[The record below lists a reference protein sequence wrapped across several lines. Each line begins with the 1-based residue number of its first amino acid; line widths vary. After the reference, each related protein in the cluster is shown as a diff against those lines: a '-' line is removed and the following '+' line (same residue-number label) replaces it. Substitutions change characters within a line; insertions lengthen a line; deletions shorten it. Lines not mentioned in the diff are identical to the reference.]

1 MDSVKVHLELSSAL
15 TWFVINSKTLYSKLC
30 ILREFIPIV
39 FFWTTIHNICN
50 CYFFFLN
57 VVHSN
62 IVTFYF
68 LRMMFTYT
76 TSFGWIFDKS
86 IYYLL
91 VIQIRRPEEAASWGP
106 GHSHS
111 EDLSGVEMSHTLPA
125 DEKKPNRDGCLV
137 QEIRGESPWHF
148 FEL

>member
-1 MDSVKVHLELSSAL
+1 M
-15 TWFVINSKTLYSKLC
+15 
-30 ILREFIPIV
+30 
-39 FFWTTIHNICN
+39 
-50 CYFFFLN
+50 
-57 VVHSN
+57 VHSN

-68 LRMMFTYT
+68 LRMMYTYA
-76 TSFGWIFDKS
+76 TSFWWIFDKS

-91 VIQIRRPEEAASWGP
+91 VIQIRRPEEAASRGP

-137 QEIRGESPWHF
+137 QEICGESPRHF
-148 FEL
+148 WAVITMLFFANICYVLNCVVIFLHTSSSEWPREMGALLVPFLKTRKLSHWAVK